1 MHAPLAETPAAAAA
15 DSVAQMLAS
24 ARIRSAGE
32 LLDAL
37 VARKAELGMSDKTLE
52 RLAGLTAG
60 HVAKTLSP
68 GRVRIPKL
76 GTIGK
81 VLDSLQLSVILVR
94 DSSKATEPWE
104 PRNEAK
110 VRTQLGSA
118 TIARARPIILD
129 ELLRRAVRKRWR
141 DMPTREFLKA
151 QMGERP

>member
-1 MHAPLAETPAAAAA
+1 MHAALPIADETPAAVAA
-15 DSVAQMLAS
+15 DELTR

-94 DSSKATEPWE
+94 DPSKATESWT
-104 PRNEAK
+104 PREEAK

-118 TIARARPIILD
+118 TIKRARPIILD
-129 ELLRRAVRKRWR
+129 ELLRRAVGKKWR
-141 DMPTREFLKA
+141 TTLAKDFLRA
-151 QMGERP
+151 QLGMKP